1 MRMVLLG
8 IPARERGNGGHCL
21 VTNFH
26 RHTHSS
32 GGGAYDISQY
42 LTRVRGVRMTDE
54 LDSRAGNTGET
65 GSADKLDG
73 ALTAV
78 AKGLYHE
85 PVLLFGFGVVLVLGV
100 VGQVAGGRLLPAGW
114 LIVGVYT
121 ASVTIWAATR
131 HGRADGGAG
140 TTEIP
145 SSGEPKAQAHPA
157 GTEIQIL
164 NSESEGSSITDTANV
179 DDPASGHVSIVIDN
193 SNTKKS
199 QVRRSAN
206 IRPKSTPRDQDA

>member
-1 MRMVLLG
+1 
-8 IPARERGNGGHCL
+8 
-21 VTNFH
+21 
-26 RHTHSS
+26 
-32 GGGAYDISQY
+32 
-42 LTRVRGVRMTDE
+42 MTDE
-54 LDSRAGNTGET
+54 LDSRAGNARET
-65 GSADKLDG
+65 GTADKLDV

-78 AKGLYHE
+78 AKGLYRE

-100 VGQVAGGRLLPAGW
+100 VGQVAGGRLLPSGW

-131 HGRADGGAG
+131 HGRADGGG

-157 GTEIQIL
+157 GTETMRSIQML
-164 NSESEGSSITDTANV
+164 NNESRESPITDTANV
-179 DDPASGHVSIVIDN
+179 DDPVSGHVSIVIDN
-193 SNTKKS
+193 RKTKKS
-199 QVRRSAN
+199 PVRRSGN